1 MEPRVCCPKDE
12 ATRRKWEESLKGE
25 KANLPSIEILEKLEK
40 FLGVLSHPI
49 RLKTAFHLL
58 YKDYCVCELIF
69 LLGIEGNLVSYHLRE
84 MRKIR
89 IVSAYMRS
97 GWKYYRLNEEARVLI
112 GDLTRR

>member
-1 MEPRVCCPKDE
+1 MEFRVCCPKDE
-12 ATRRKWEESLKGE
+12 TTRREWEESLKDE
-25 KANLPSIEILEKLEK
+25 KANLPPLETRQRLEK

-58 YKDYCVCELIF
+58 TKDYCVCELIF

-112 GDLTRR
+112 GDLARR